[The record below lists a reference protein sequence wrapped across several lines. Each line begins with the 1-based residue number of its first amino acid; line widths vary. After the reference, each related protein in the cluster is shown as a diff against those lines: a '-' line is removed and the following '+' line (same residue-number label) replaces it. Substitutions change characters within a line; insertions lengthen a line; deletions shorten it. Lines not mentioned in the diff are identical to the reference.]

1 MTNAHSFFEDMAW
14 DSLCCYKEENLV
26 KLESQ
31 LNGKLKE
38 TENSWAGENF
48 VFHHGLCN
56 LYG

>member
-1 MTNAHSFFEDMAW
+1 MTKAHSSFFEDMAW

-38 TENSWAGENF
+38 TQNS
-48 VFHHGLCN
+48 
-56 LYG
+56 

>member
-1 MTNAHSFFEDMAW
+1 MTWISDSSKGGKAMTKAHSSFFEDMAW

-38 TENSWAGENF
+38 TQNS
-48 VFHHGLCN
+48 
-56 LYG
+56 